1 METLTEGSMKFVIDG
16 RTYDTATSTAAAIY
30 RGSADR
36 STYAFDLP
44 DDAWSVRYEH
54 VLYRTAKG
62 AFFVHIHETIKAKS
76 GKPVVEDRA
85 NAYTPE
91 TAVMWIQG
99 CSAMVVDPTGLPMPD
114 EA

>member
-16 RTYDTATSTAAAIY
+16 RTYDTATSTPAAIY

-36 STYAFDLP
+36 HSYGYDLP
-44 DDAWSVRYEH
+44 PDAETVRYEH

-62 AFFVHIHETIKAKS
+62 AFFVHVHETSKGRS

-85 NAYTPE
+85 DAYTAE
-91 TAVMWIQG
+91 DAIKWIEMHR
-99 CSAMVVDPTGLPMPD
+99 AMVVDTTGLPMPD